1 MKKRLRLSK
10 SKIVRKKTINWK
22 VLVACFAIVFFTA
35 FIGSIVNDAGTSGW
49 YNSVKPSITPPSYI
63 FPIVWTLLFIMIAI
77 SLYYSWTIAGREE
90 KKVILVFF
98 GANLF
103 FNSAWSVLF
112 FGLKDTSS
120 AFFDLLFLWISIAAL
135 ILYLWND
142 NKKAALML
150 VPYLLWVS
158 FAGVLNYLI
167 AF

>member
-1 MKKRLRLSK
+1 MKKRARLSK
-10 SKIVRKKTINWK
+10 SKIVRNKKINWK

-35 FIGSIVNDAGTSGW
+35 FIGSLVNDTGGW
-49 YNSVKPSITPPSYI
+49 YNNVKPSITPPSYI
-63 FPIVWTLLFIMIAI
+63 FPIVWTILFIMIALSI
-77 SLYYSWTIAGREE
+77 YYSWTIAGREGR
-90 KKVILVFF
+90 KVILVFF

-103 FNSAWSVLF
+103 FNTAWSVLF

-135 ILYLWND
+135 IVYLWND
-142 NKKAALML
+142 NKKAALLL

-158 FAGVLNYLI
+158 FAGILNYLI